1 MDALGGLYAPTRQPN
16 NPPNHSRKQKEPPS
30 AKATSKFFKTKRQY
44 FDYAKRSI
52 FDFNGIGGQFTI
64 EATKID
70 SMSKYVMSNNEI
82 KQACSF
88 IRQKR
93 RIKKWEDLINI
104 RIF

>member
-1 MDALGGLYAPTRQPN
+1 MDAPGGGCTCSPDSLISCRTTRENKKSLPAQRQPQN
-16 NPPNHSRKQKEPPS
+16 
-30 AKATSKFFKTKRQY
+30 FFKTKRQY

-88 IRQKR
+88 IRQKER
-93 RIKKWEDLINI
+93 MLKYGKTEKL
-104 RIF
+104 